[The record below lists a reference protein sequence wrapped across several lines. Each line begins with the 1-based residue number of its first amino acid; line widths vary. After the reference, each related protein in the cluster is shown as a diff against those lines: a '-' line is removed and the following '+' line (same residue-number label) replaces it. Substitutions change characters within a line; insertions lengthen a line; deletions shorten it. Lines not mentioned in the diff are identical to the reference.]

1 MTEAP
6 INRLSL
12 RGRMIIPILV
22 LSLIGQGILATG
34 VDAEDQSESG
44 SSESGAVRA
53 EAYAVTPFY
62 LVFKL
67 VFAGSGAIVGGL
79 TWAFSAGDLEA
90 AQAVWDAS
98 LKGDYWVTPAHLK
111 GERPIRF
118 IGTSEAK
125 DTKQTEVPE
134 QK

>member
-6 INRLSL
+6 INHRSL
-12 RGRMIIPILV
+12 RGRIIIPILV
-22 LSLIGQGILATG
+22 LCLTGQGILATG
-34 VDAEDQSESG
+34 VDAEGPGESSG
-44 SSESGAVRA
+44 SDSGAVRA
-53 EAYAVTPFY
+53 GAYAVTPFY

-79 TWAFSAGDLEA
+79 AWAFSAGDREA

-125 DTKQTEVPE
+125 DTKQTAAPE